1 MLARKDGQLKTQ
13 NQALEET
20 VALQFAEQ
28 QDIAQLQVVG
38 NSQAR
43 SDIHKQ
49 IKSLKRAVEDK
60 ADDASAHV
68 VGRKIMT

>member
-1 MLARKDGQLKTQ
+1 MSIEQMLAREDGQFKTQ

-28 QDIAQLQVVG
+28 QDIVKLQVVG

-43 SDIHKQ
+43 SETRKQ
-49 IKSLKRAVEDK
+49 VKSLKRAVL
-60 ADDASAHV
+60 SNL
-68 VGRKIMT
+68 GN